1 MAYLLVHPDPDQI
14 IDQVPEVDLLKK
26 HDSIVLLFLG
36 FLLLAYTQFSSSSPS
51 TLSNSLVLFVIRV

>member
-26 HDSIVLLFLG
+26 HDSIVLLF
-36 FLLLAYTQFSSSSPS
+36 F
-51 TLSNSLVLFVIRV
+51 